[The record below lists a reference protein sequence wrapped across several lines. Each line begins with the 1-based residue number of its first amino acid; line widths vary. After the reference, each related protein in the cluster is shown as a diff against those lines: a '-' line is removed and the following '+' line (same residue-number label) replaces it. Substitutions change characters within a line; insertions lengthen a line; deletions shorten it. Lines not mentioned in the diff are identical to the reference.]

1 MSGHANA
8 VQSLRPPRRYRL
20 GFDIGGTFTDFV
32 LIDRSTGA
40 LKLAKC
46 LTTPHD
52 PSEGVAQGL
61 QELLH
66 GTGITGAD
74 LEIAVHATTLI
85 TNSLIERKGYR
96 TALLTTAG
104 FRDTLEMGTELRYDN
119 YDLSMQMPRPLV
131 ERNMRFDITERMDS
145 SGAVVRALDE
155 DQVRAVAGALRQAG
169 VKAVAV
175 AFLHAYRNPEHER
188 RTAAILAEELPE
200 AAVSL
205 SSVVSPEIREYERTS
220 TTVANAY
227 VQPIVRDYLD
237 KAIQTLAR
245 QGYRRP
251 LHMMISSGGVSDS
264 ETVKK
269 LPLRMLESGP
279 SAGVLS
285 AIHFGRLMGLPD
297 LITFDMGGTTA
308 KIGVVRKHEAR
319 KSNLFE
325 VGRVARFMKGSGL
338 PIRIPHIEL
347 IEIGAG
353 GGSIAHVDRL
363 GLLAVGP
370 QSVGS
375 APGPACY
382 GLGGTLPTVTDANV
396 VLGYLNPGYF
406 LGGAMPLDAA
416 AAQTALERSI
426 GGRLGLD
433 AQACAAGVYEVVNQN
448 MIAASKVHIAER
460 GEDPRSFYLFSFG
473 GAGPSHAYE
482 LARALHMKGVV
493 VPPGAGAASATGLV
507 ASPVSF
513 DLAQSVSTRL
523 AQADWSRIRE
533 VFDDME
539 REGRRILQDA
549 GAEAAGVRRFM
560 DLRHYGQGREVT
572 VEVDPERFAQ
582 ADPSVIAAL
591 FYEAHFERYGHA
603 HRNLP
608 VELVTCRT
616 TVTGPDI
623 DMPLLQP
630 RQTAASDASALKG
643 TRPVYF
649 PELKAYVQ
657 TPVYERAR
665 LAAGTSF
672 AGPAVIEERECTTVA
687 GPSARVRIDELG
699 AIYLELRQFP
709 CPPAQRG

>member
-1 MSGHANA
+1 MNQNTTNTRNRTDSA
-8 VQSLRPPRRYRL
+8 SLSAAGRYRL

-32 LIDRSTGA
+32 LIDSETGT
-40 LKLAKC
+40 LRLAKC

-52 PSEGVAQGL
+52 PSEGVGNGL
-61 QELLH
+61 RELLE
-66 GTGITGAD
+66 GTGIAGAD
-74 LEIAVHATTLI
+74 FEIAVHATTLI
-85 TNSLIERKGYR
+85 TNSLIERKGFR

-131 ERNMRFDITERMDS
+131 ERDMRFDVTERMDS
-145 SGAVVRALDE
+145 SGAVLQALDE
-155 DQVRAVAGALRQAG
+155 EQVRGIAKKLREAG

-175 AFLHAYRNPEHER
+175 VFLHAYRNPEHER
-188 RTAAILAEELPE
+188 RVGVILAGEIPGV
-200 AAVSL
+200 AVSL

-237 KAIQTLAR
+237 KAIQTLTR
-245 QGYRRP
+245 HGYRRP

-308 KIGVVRKHEAR
+308 KIGVVRNHEAR
-319 KSNLFE
+319 KSNMFE

-353 GGSIAHVDRL
+353 GGSVAHVDRL
-363 GLLAVGP
+363 GLLSVGP
-370 QSVGS
+370 HSVGS
-375 APGPACY
+375 SPGPACY

-396 VLGYLNPGYF
+396 VLGYLNPDYF
-406 LGGAMPLDAA
+406 LGGAMQLDAGA
-416 AAQTALERSI
+416 ARNALEHSV
-426 GGRLGLD
+426 GARLGMD
-433 AQACAAGVYEVVNQN
+433 ARACAAGVYEVVNQN

-460 GEDPRSFYLFSFG
+460 GEDPRSFYLISFG
-473 GAGPSHAYE
+473 GAGPAHAYE

-493 VPPGAGAASATGLV
+493 IPPGAGAASAIGLV

-523 AQADWSRIRE
+523 AQADWRRIGE
-533 VFDDME
+533 VFSDME
-539 REGRRILQDA
+539 QEGCRILREA
-549 GAEAAGVRRFM
+549 GADVVSVRRFM

-572 VEVDPERFAQ
+572 VEIDPERFAL
-582 ADPSVIAAL
+582 ADPAVISEL
-591 FYEAHFERYGHA
+591 FYAAHFERYGHV

-608 VELVTCRT
+608 VELITCRM

-623 DMPLLQP
+623 EMPLLQAP
-630 RQTAASDASALKG
+630 QGAAPTGFACKG
-643 TRPVYF
+643 MRAVYF

-657 TPVYERAR
+657 TPVYERSR

-672 AGPAVIEERECTTVA
+672 VGPAVIEERECTTVA
-687 GPSARVRIDELG
+687 GPGARVRIDHLG
-699 AIYLELRQFP
+699 AIYLDLH
-709 CPPAQRG
+709 